1 MRYPRTRGVH
11 DEEARGPQVEDDEVR
26 PTPASTAVASEN
38 IRPIPAVVLNEAMSR
53 ENIAFEKRTYARVTY
68 NSEYATAVKSVIVFV
83 CLHRGR
89 NTRENHAG
97 NDPRFT
103 AWRIWLCVYGRKGIG
118 PAATTAPPFAF
129 AAASD
134 APVRGCEMAR
144 VRTRIERRER
154 SRAAAGGGGVLKR
167 DDEKRSTRRDATH
180 METRAPA
187 RRRRRR

>member
-1 MRYPRTRGVH
+1 MHARMHGTTNRCGIPALAESMTKKRAVH
-11 DEEARGPQVEDDEVR
+11 RSKTMKCDH
-26 PTPASTAVASEN
+26 PASTAVASEN

-154 SRAAAGGGGVLKR
+154 SRAAA
-167 DDEKRSTRRDATH
+167 A
-180 METRAPA
+180 AA
-187 RRRRRR
+187 F

>member
-1 MRYPRTRGVH
+1 MHARMHGTTNRCGIPALAESMTKKRAVH
-11 DEEARGPQVEDDEVR
+11 RSKTMKCDH
-26 PTPASTAVASEN
+26 PASTEVASEN

-154 SRAAAGGGGVLKR
+154 SRAAA
-167 DDEKRSTRRDATH
+167 A
-180 METRAPA
+180 AA
-187 RRRRRR
+187 F